1 MLHGDVTV
9 RVSEGPG
16 RRGCARISD
25 SFLPVPDLEEDK
37 SNNAVKKVHP
47 ISPTSPDFESS
58 VTAFSENVVLI

>member
-37 SNNAVKKVHP
+37 SSKEE
-47 ISPTSPDFESS
+47 DDGE
-58 VTAFSENVVLI
+58 ENK

>member
-37 SNNAVKKVHP
+37 SKE
-47 ISPTSPDFESS
+47 DGD
-58 VTAFSENVVLI
+58 ENK